1 MEWLRVSRPLLIA
14 LEVDSIRCCCCC
26 CLRMDSEADLI
37 VSLRDVSAAVVA
49 AVDVVGL
56 PVLLLVLVGDSL
68 LLLRLDSVCSRHSCC
83 TFFAS
88 V

>member
-1 MEWLRVSRPLLIA
+1 MEWLRVSRPLPIA
-14 LEVDSIRCCCCC
+14 LEVDSIRCCC
-26 CLRMDSEADLI
+26 LRMDSAVDLI
-37 VSLRDVSAAVVA
+37 VSLRDVSAAVVV

-56 PVLLLVLVGDSL
+56 LVLLLVLVGDSL

>member
-14 LEVDSIRCCCCC
+14 LEVDSIRCCCC
-26 CLRMDSEADLI
+26 LRMDSTVDLI
-37 VSLRDVSAAVVA
+37 VSLRDVSAAVVV
-49 AVDVVGL
+49 AVGVVGL
-56 PVLLLVLVGDSL
+56 LERLLVLVGDSL
-68 LLLRLDSVCSRHSCC
+68 LLLRLDSVCSRRSCC